1 MVVPILDSLGV
12 RKGLQ
17 RKRMAVMAP
26 NKTNMKCISTL
37 FASEMFYMANA
48 CLLSLGAVLR
58 IPSAWPKLL
67 SLLLRQLTAEVH
79 PQAPVAAE
87 SDKKTLRL

>member
-1 MVVPILDSLGV
+1 
-12 RKGLQ
+12 
-17 RKRMAVMAP
+17 
-26 NKTNMKCISTL
+26 
-37 FASEMFYMANA
+37 MFYMANA

-67 SLLLRQLTAEVH
+67 SLLPRQLTAEVH

-87 SDKKTLRL
+87 SDKKTARI